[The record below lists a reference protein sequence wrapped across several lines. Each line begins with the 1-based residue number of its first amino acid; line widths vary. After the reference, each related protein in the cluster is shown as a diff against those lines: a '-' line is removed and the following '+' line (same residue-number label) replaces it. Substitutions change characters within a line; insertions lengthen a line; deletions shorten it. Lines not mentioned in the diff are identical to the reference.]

1 MRCTLSGPSAS
12 QRQLF
17 KLSLKHGMALSM
29 CFSAGSRGL
38 VELRRLIQLQMVN
51 MAGPLIFFLL
61 QTTTEDYDGKVE
73 DAGQREELE
82 EGELEEEEEEAAA
95 DDDEEEEDDDA
106 AVATPWT
113 GLAKIPVRV
122 CAGDSLLPS

>member
-1 MRCTLSGPSAS
+1 
-12 QRQLF
+12 
-17 KLSLKHGMALSM
+17 
-29 CFSAGSRGL
+29 
-38 VELRRLIQLQMVN
+38 MVN

-82 EGELEEEEEEAAA
+82 EGELEEEEEAAA
-95 DDDEEEEDDDA
+95 GDEEEEEDDDV

-113 GLAKIPVRV
+113 GLAKLPVRV
-122 CAGDSLLPS
+122 CAGNVERGHGRRQAWAWGS